1 MYRQANLWEDA
12 YRIARV
18 HAGETAE
25 KQLAFL
31 WARSLGGESAI
42 KLLNRL
48 GHVNDVIDIA
58 CSNGAFDFAFD
69 IARAAATHKIP
80 EVHEKLAISFEDEG
94 NFGAAEENFVK
105 ACKHREAV
113 LMYVHA
119 KDWPAAERVAAMS
132 DDQNSLQDILIGQAS
147 QAFIAKE
154 YQKAEAFLLRAERP
168 EIAVDLYKEAGKIGD
183 ALRVAKE
190 YAPSLVPDL
199 QREFVESGGEPSQ
212 TRSERH
218 APEPGPSDEQSPEEL
233 ARRAARWEKENEYVQ
248 AISSYLKISND
259 GQTDRRFLE
268 KVWMRAFELSVKFLP
283 QKIDRIAEVV
293 SEKLQR

>member
-69 IARAAATHKIP
+69 IARSAATHKIP
-80 EVHEKLAISFEDEG
+80 EVHERLAISFEDEG
-94 NFGAAEENFVK
+94 NFKAAEENFVK
-105 ACKHREAV
+105 AGKHREAV

-119 KDWPAAERVAAMS
+119 KEGPYYRVETFFAEEE
-132 DDQNSLQDILIGQAS
+132 NYIEAS
-147 QAFIAKE
+147 C
-154 YQKAEAFLLRAERP
+154 RA
-168 EIAVDLYKEAGKIGD
+168 
-183 ALRVAKE
+183 
-190 YAPSLVPDL
+190 
-199 QREFVESGGEPSQ
+199 
-212 TRSERH
+212 
-218 APEPGPSDEQSPEEL
+218 
-233 ARRAARWEKENEYVQ
+233 
-248 AISSYLKISND
+248 SN
-259 GQTDRRFLE
+259 L
-268 KVWMRAFELSVKFLP
+268 
-283 QKIDRIAEVV
+283 
-293 SEKLQR
+293 